1 MKISKNTSVSVYVLL
16 IYVSDWSECILA
28 LFQVSRENLIFF
40 WRLKGATTTWT
51 TIQLVPNARTWRG
64 PHGQKKILDSNNL
77 TLTSRSSI
85 GLVDQPTVRGLVK
98 TTDYTRIDNQT
109 KTFDIERLKQKRI
122 KLTNN
127 DETNGQNILDLLPT
141 FRSLCFKWT

>member
-1 MKISKNTSVSVYVLL
+1 MYVLL

-28 LFQVSRENLIFF
+28 LFQVSRENLIFSDGS
-40 WRLKGATTTWT
+40 RAPPLPG
-51 TIQLVPNARTWRG
+51 QLYNSFPTRALGGVPTAR
-64 PHGQKKILDSNNL
+64 KILDSNNL

-98 TTDYTRIDNQT
+98 TTDYTRIDDQT

-127 DETNGQNILDLLPT
+127 DETQ
-141 FRSLCFKWT
+141 RRK